1 MIENEDLWTS
11 DFWVNKNYEINDEA
25 KEGHVGIYPNKIENL
40 VKYSKMINSGS
51 LIAEIGFNLGHSAH
65 TILSNADN
73 PKRFVSFD
81 ICIHQYVKPSWEFF
95 KKHYDCFETVDG
107 DTRITLPDFTNNNQG
122 IFDLVHL
129 DGGHKFDVAASDI
142 ENSKNLVKLGGYIIV
157 DDTNINT
164 VGSALSVSDMS
175 NFKLI
180 ETIKSRSGG
189 SQSAPGKIRTSEV
202 IVFERTA

>member
-65 TILSNADN
+65 TILSNA
-73 PKRFVSFD
+73 
-81 ICIHQYVKPSWEFF
+81 
-95 KKHYDCFETVDG
+95 
-107 DTRITLPDFTNNNQG
+107 
-122 IFDLVHL
+122 
-129 DGGHKFDVAASDI
+129 
-142 ENSKNLVKLGGYIIV
+142 
-157 DDTNINT
+157 
-164 VGSALSVSDMS
+164 
-175 NFKLI
+175 